1 MLNFGNV
8 LIIGTGL
15 MGGSLA
21 KALRQRQL
29 VDHVSGFARRR
40 EPLEKGVALGI
51 LHSVADDLS
60 EAIAA
65 ADIIVL
71 GVPTLAVGQYLPII
85 HQHRQAHCIV
95 TDIASVKG
103 DVVNAVI
110 KELGELPAW
119 FVPGHPIAGAEL
131 SGIEASDAN
140 LYVHHKVILTPDG
153 NTDAQALETI
163 RQLWQAVGAHVVAMS
178 ITEHDQVL
186 AATSHLPH
194 ALAFVLVDTLL
205 SLPKKHDVFDFAAGG
220 FRDFSRIASS
230 HPVMWHDIMLAN
242 KSAILDMMASYR
254 EHFDLLEQLI
264 KNEDSQAI
272 LDLFQRAK
280 EARDDF
286 TQRLNDRQKG
296 NHEST

>member
-21 KALRQRQL
+21 KALRARHR
-29 VDHVSGFARRR
+29 VNHVTGYARRR
-40 EPLEKGVALGI
+40 EPLEKGVELGV
-51 LHSVADDLS
+51 LHSIADDLPA
-60 EAIAA
+60 AIAT

-85 HQHRQAHCIV
+85 AQHRQAHCLV
-95 TDIASVKG
+95 TDVASVKG

-110 KELGELPAW
+110 KELGQLPSW

-140 LYVHHKVILTPDG
+140 LYVHHKVILTPDEH
-153 NTDAQALETI
+153 TDKKAVEI
-163 RQLWQAVGAHVVAMS
+163 ISQLWQTVGAHVVIMS
-178 ITEHDQVL
+178 IKEHDQVL

-205 SLPKKHDVFDFAAGG
+205 SLPKKHDVFDYAAGG

-242 KSAILDMMASYR
+242 KTAILNMMASYR
-254 EHFDLLEQLI
+254 EHFDLLERLI
-264 KNEDSQAI
+264 EEEDSQA
-272 LDLFQRAK
+272 LLALFQRAK

-286 TQRLNDRQKG
+286 TQRLHERQKG
-296 NHEST
+296 KHEST